1 MAIRPDTRN
10 GKISQA
16 ELAWE
21 AYRAILMH
29 QLVDPKLQSNPA
41 WTMIR
46 QDAYA
51 QFCEALNAE

>member
-1 MAIRPDTRN
+1 MRPDTRK
-10 GKISQA
+10 GEITQA
-16 ELAWE
+16 EMAWE
-21 AYRAILMH
+21 AYRAILMR
-29 QLVDPKLQSNPA
+29 QLADPKLIENPA